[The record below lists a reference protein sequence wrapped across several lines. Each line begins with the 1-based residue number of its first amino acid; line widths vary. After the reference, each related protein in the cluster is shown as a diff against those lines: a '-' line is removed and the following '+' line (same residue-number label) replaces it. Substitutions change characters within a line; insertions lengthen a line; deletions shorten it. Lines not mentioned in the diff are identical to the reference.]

1 MAFLPILMDFVDE
14 INSNLDD
21 PKAFSAGIP
30 LFLDSQGMRFHQR
43 PMGHKKNG
51 CPRTCSRGNCVAK
64 PSSDDYQV
72 RIDVK
77 SFKPEEITVKVK
89 GREILVEG
97 KHEERQDEFG
107 FVSQQFSRRYIL
119 PEEFDADTVSTFL
132 SADGKMTIKALKPQP
147 AIVEPTERVIPIQG
161 VPKSSPTESLSTEP
175 EQEKKK
181 VQKITGKSTKNFEQ
195 SP

>member
-14 INSNLDD
+14 INNNLDD

-30 LFLDSQGMRFHQR
+30 LFLDSQGMRFHRR
-43 PMGHKKNG
+43 PNGRCQFPKGSG

-72 RIDVK
+72 TIDVK

-89 GREILVEG
+89 RREILVEG

-147 AIVEPTERVIPIQG
+147 AIVEPTERVIPIQR

-175 EQEKKK
+175 EQEKD
-181 VQKITGKSTKNFEQ
+181 KITDENIKNAE
-195 SP
+195 